1 MKKKSALI
9 KGSFTS
15 EWSDGSVV
23 TTPCVY
29 DPRTGEVVEI
39 KVSKGRVPTGTLER
53 EFITIPTDP
62 LGKEELEVCPTCHE
76 YVVKSAMVPG
86 QGHDL
91 DEVPS
96 CMNPECDD
104 HE

>member
-1 MKKKSALI
+1 MKNREI
-9 KGSFTS
+9 KCSFTS

-29 DPRTGEVVEI
+29 DPKTGEVTPE
-39 KVSKGRVPTGTLER
+39 VSKGRVPTGTLER
-53 EFITIPTDP
+53 EFITLPGD
-62 LGKEELEVCPTCHE
+62 EEIEVCNTCHE
-76 YVVKSAMVPG
+76 YVVRSAMVPG
-86 QGHDL
+86 AGDDTTL
-91 DEVPS
+91 EEVPS